1 MCEKSRW
8 NNHVVRTVSR
18 GVLCSRVEEKWA
30 EIRKMADEV
39 QLEELTRFVSNLKDC
54 DDFGGVLHRNTFR
67 VNRKIGVVGLGFFG
81 PHLVNLASY
90 DVAITIE
97 DLRQRSRR
105 IFATEFYNVPAFK
118 SQMFYVTFDNMIVLE
133 PNRFYNIGFQLDGP
147 KTGILDPIKVIQ
159 TVSELHVE
167 FAFLRGSLQMP
178 EIKYVILD

>member
-1 MCEKSRW
+1 M
-8 NNHVVRTVSR
+8 HIVSR
-18 GVLCSRVEEKWA
+18 
-30 EIRKMADEV
+30 
-39 QLEELTRFVSNLKDC
+39 
-54 DDFGGVLHRNTFR
+54 FR

-133 PNRFYNIGFQLDGP
+133 PNRFYNIGFQLD
-147 KTGILDPIKVIQ
+147 
-159 TVSELHVE
+159 VSFKPL
-167 FAFLRGSLQMP
+167 
-178 EIKYVILD
+178 YVPCDNYICI